1 MQLST
6 TAYVEVD
13 GHSAEVTAFISAVQ
27 RGDKQATRWLIAQM
41 RQDLVAKSETAPGL
55 ILFSQAFR
63 GKILGW
69 IQYKRFPHD
78 PRAAEE
84 VWNDTLVRVWS
95 RIRSYDKSKSALL
108 TWAMNQA
115 KWAASDYS
123 ADSRRNRETPA
134 GTPGDSPGRDAS
146 ALTLS
151 LLNEAKREAEEPE
164 PLTVFEKR
172 ALSRARRRL
181 TETQRRLLHLR
192 FICDLSHGEIARS
205 RLAGDIP
212 EAHVRVYVNRA
223 AKRLRCFYD
232 EELKRESRK
241 EVVRENG

>member
-13 GHSAEVTAFISAVQ
+13 GHSVEVTAFISAVQ
-27 RGDKQATRWLIAQM
+27 LGDQQATRWLIVQM

-84 VWNDTLVRVWS
+84 VWNDTLLRVWS
-95 RIRSYDKSKSALL
+95 RIGSYDESRSALL

-115 KWAASDYS
+115 KWAAGDYLRH
-123 ADSRRNRETPA
+123 SRRNQETAA
-134 GTPGDSPGRDAS
+134 GTPGDSPGKDTS

-172 ALSRARRRL
+172 ALTRALGRL
-181 TETQRRLLHLR
+181 SETQQRLLHLR
-192 FICDLSHGEIARS
+192 FTCELSHGEIARS
-205 RLAGDIP
+205 TLAGDIR
-212 EAHVRVYVNRA
+212 EEHVRVYVNRA
-223 AKRLRCFYD
+223 AKRLRCYYD
-232 EELKRESRK
+232 EELKRETRK